1 MVLNPTSQV
10 NFNANQLSFVLDIL
24 DPDLDCHAVYISSQG
39 KLKMMNISILAT
51 NADLKGIYCGFLN
64 GVEINNLQIAG
75 RFILCPYKTLFFFDK
90 FQHFLKIL
98 WPLFMGLGD
107 FNQ

>member
-1 MVLNPTSQV
+1 MRSSYFEGLQDGIKMVLNPTSQV

-75 RFILCPYKTLFFFDK
+75 RFILWPYKTLFFF
-90 FQHFLKIL
+90 
-98 WPLFMGLGD
+98 
-107 FNQ
+107 